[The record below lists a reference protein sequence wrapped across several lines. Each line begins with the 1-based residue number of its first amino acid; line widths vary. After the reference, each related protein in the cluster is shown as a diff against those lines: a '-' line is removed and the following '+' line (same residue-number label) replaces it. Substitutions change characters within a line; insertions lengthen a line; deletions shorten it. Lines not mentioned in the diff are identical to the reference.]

1 MTASEQFVTD
11 GGLETDLIYNRGFD
25 LPDFAAF
32 PLLEGERGRQVVE
45 EYYDGVRRHRGA
57 AAWGCGWSRRPGGR
71 APTGAAG
78 SGTTPTRSRPST
90 AARSTF
96 LRAIGDRWSD
106 RIGTVEVSGQVGPRG
121 RRLPPRSARSTRTR
135 RRTTTARSSQA
146 FADAGA
152 DVATALTLTDTG
164 EALGIVAAAR
174 EIGIPVAI
182 SFTVETNGKLPTGK
196 SLMEALAE
204 TDAAGGPDYFFVNC
218 AHPEHIERGLGIDGF
233 WRDRVHGIRVNASTR
248 SHEELDA
255 MTELDAGDPAQ
266 LAAAHRRIERSLP
279 ELRIIGGC
287 CGTDARHVAELW
299 RAPHRRRGVTGS
311 GRVVEVEPPHVQD
324 ALHPDPLGVELVAGL
339 QHGQQVGDAQGVTA
353 FGEHAV
359 VGAAERLVLRERDA
373 GAGEAVALAEPAD
386 VTGDRLDR
394 PAGRNRPGRP
404 AGDPAGA
411 ATERAGA
418 APGGPDGSVN

>member
-32 PLLEGERGRQVVE
+32 PLLEGKRGRQVVE
-45 EYYDGVRRHRGA
+45 EYYEEYAAIA
-57 AAWGCGWSRRPGGR
+57 AAAGVGLRLESPTWRASSDWGSRLGYD
-71 APTGAAG
+71 ADALAAVNRD
-78 SGTTPTRSRPST
+78 SI
-90 AARSTF
+90 TF

-121 RRLPPRSARSTRTR
+121 DGYVPGAAVDPDEAADYHRPQL
-135 RRTTTARSSQA
+135 QA

-174 EIGIPVAI
+174 QIGIPVAI

-218 AHPEHIERGLGIDGF
+218 AHPEHIEHGLGIDGF
-233 WRDRVHGIRVNASTR
+233 WRERVHGIRVNASTR

-299 RAPHRRRGVTGS
+299 RHRT
-311 GRVVEVEPPHVQD
+311 
-324 ALHPDPLGVELVAGL
+324 VA
-339 QHGQQVGDAQGVTA
+339 VG
-353 FGEHAV
+353 
-359 VGAAERLVLRERDA
+359 
-373 GAGEAVALAEPAD
+373 
-386 VTGDRLDR
+386 
-394 PAGRNRPGRP
+394 
-404 AGDPAGA
+404 
-411 ATERAGA
+411 
-418 APGGPDGSVN
+418 